1 MTAPSNIIA
10 LSVKGMTCASCVGRV
25 ARALQTVPGVQE
37 ASVNLATERAR
48 VAVAPGTEAAHL
60 IAAVSQAGFEASPL
74 ASPAVTANMQ
84 SAEKTAE
91 AAGLRRAVILA
102 AAATL
107 PLFLTEM
114 GRHVI
119 PGMHEWMIR
128 LMDEQAW
135 RIVGFVLAGFVLFV
149 PGARFFRHGIPSL
162 LRGAPDMNA
171 LVVLGTSAAFL
182 YSAVATFAP
191 GWLPPGSDNV
201 YYEAA
206 AVIVTLILLGRLLE
220 ARARGRASD
229 AIRRLMT
236 LQPQIA
242 QVIRGGVE
250 VPVPVAELAIGDI
263 IAVRP
268 GERLPVDGE
277 IVTGLSFIDE
287 SMITGE
293 PIPVEKGPGA
303 GVTGGTLN
311 GNGAFR
317 FRATRVGADTALA
330 HIMRMVEEAQ
340 NARLPIQALVDR
352 ITLWFVP
359 AVIAAAALTFAAW
372 LVMGTPALALVN
384 AVAVLIIACPCAMG
398 LATPISI
405 MVGTG
410 KAAELGI
417 LFRRGEALQA
427 LKDVRVVAFDKTG
440 TLTLG
445 RPALTDIRLAPGWR
459 EEDVLA
465 LAAGA
470 EEGSEHPLGR
480 AIVAAARERS
490 LAIPQA
496 QNFGAVSGF
505 GITAQVNGHA
515 VQVGAARYMARLGH
529 TSENFAGAEDA
540 LTAQARTALYI
551 AIDSKVAGLLGVAD
565 PIRPQSVHA
574 VAALHAV
581 GRRTAMVTGDRKPT
595 ADAVAHALGIDHV
608 AAEILPDGK
617 VAAVTALRQAH
628 GSIAFV
634 GDGINDAPALAS
646 ADIGFAIGAGTD
658 IAIESAD
665 VVLMGS
671 DPAKVATAIL
681 LSEAVL
687 RNIRQNLFWAFGYNV
702 LLIPLAAGVLFPLSG
717 VLLSPM
723 LAAGAMALSSVSVVG
738 NALRLR
744 RFAGTPP

>member
-1 MTAPSNIIA
+1 M
-10 LSVKGMTCASCVGRV
+10 
-25 ARALQTVPGVQE
+25 
-37 ASVNLATERAR
+37 
-48 VAVAPGTEAAHL
+48 
-60 IAAVSQAGFEASPL
+60 
-74 ASPAVTANMQ
+74 
-84 SAEKTAE
+84 
-91 AAGLRRAVILA
+91 LA
-102 AAATL
+102 A
-107 PLFLTEM
+107 
-114 GRHVI
+114 
-119 PGMHEWMIR
+119 
-128 LMDEQAW
+128 
-135 RIVGFVLAGFVLFV
+135 FVLFV
-149 PGARFFRHGIPSL
+149 PGARFFRHGVPSL
-162 LRGAPDMNA
+162 LRAAPDMNA

-220 ARARGRASD
+220 SRARGRASD

-242 QVIRGGVE
+242 QVIREGAE
-250 VPVPVAELAIGDI
+250 VAVPAAELVIGDI

-268 GERLPVDGE
+268 GERIPVDGE
-277 IVTGLSFIDE
+277 VVTGISFIDE

-293 PIPVEKGPGA
+293 PVPVEKGPGA

-311 GNGAFR
+311 GNGAFH

-330 HIMRMVEEAQ
+330 RIMQMVEEAQ

-359 AVIAAAALTFAAW
+359 AVIAAALLTFAVW
-372 LVMGTPALALVN
+372 LTVGTPALALVN

-427 LKDVRVVAFDKTG
+427 LKDVRIVAFDKTG
-440 TLTLG
+440 TLTEG
-445 RPALTDIRLAPGWR
+445 RPVLTDIRIAPGWR
-459 EEDVLA
+459 EDDVLA

-470 EEGSEHPLGR
+470 EEGSEHPMGR

-490 LAIPQA
+490 LAIPPA

-505 GITAQVNGHA
+505 GVTAQVNGHA
-515 VQVGAARYMARLGH
+515 VQVGAARYMAQLGH
-529 TSENFAGAEDA
+529 PSESFAEDEDA
-540 LTAQARTALYI
+540 LAAQARTPLYI
-551 AIDSKVAGLLGVAD
+551 AIDGTVAGLLGVAD
-565 PIRPQSVHA
+565 PIRPQSGHA
-574 VAALHAV
+574 IAALHAA
-581 GRRTAMVTGDRKPT
+581 GRSTAMITGDRKPT
-595 ADAVAHALGIDHV
+595 ADAVAHALGIDQV
-608 AAEILPDGK
+608 AAEILPEGK
-617 VAAVTALRQAH
+617 VAAVKALRQTH

-671 DPAKVATAIL
+671 DPAKVATAIV

-702 LLIPLAAGVLFPLSG
+702 LLIPVAAGVLYPVAGL
-717 VLLSPM
+717 LLSPM

-744 RFAGTPP
+744 RFAENPR